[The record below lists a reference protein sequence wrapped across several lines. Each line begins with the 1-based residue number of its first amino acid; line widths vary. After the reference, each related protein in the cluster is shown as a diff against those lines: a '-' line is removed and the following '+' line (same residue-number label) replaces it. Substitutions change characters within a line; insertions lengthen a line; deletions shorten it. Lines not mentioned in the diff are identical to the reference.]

1 MSNVNIIFEGY
12 NNVLQGYNEGGY
24 NQDVAFTGL
33 TSGLGSV
40 TTVQGVAVTVSVSG
54 NAGTS
59 AVGSVTATG
68 GIGVAVT
75 GVSGSATV
83 GNTTETAG
91 GGISLGVT
99 GVEGISA
106 VSSVSIW
113 SEVDPS
119 QTPNYQ
125 AISTTQTPNWT
136 DIAA

>member
-1 MSNVNIIFEGY
+1 MSDVTIFFTGY
-12 NNVLQGYNEGGY
+12 NQITQGYNEGGY
-24 NQDVAFTGL
+24 SQDVAFTGL
-33 TSGLGSV
+33 TSAL
-40 TTVQGVAVTVSVSG
+40 
-54 NAGTS
+54 
-59 AVGSVTATG
+59 GSVTATDET
-68 GIGVAVT
+68 GINVT
-75 GVSGSATV
+75 GVSASATV

-99 GVEGISA
+99 GVAGTSA
-106 VSSVSIW
+106 LSSVSIW

>member
-1 MSNVNIIFEGY
+1 MTDVTVVFTGY
-12 NNVLQGYNEGGY
+12 NQITQGYGRGGY

-33 TSGLGSV
+33 TSSLGSV

-68 GIGVAVT
+68 GIGVDVT
-75 GVSGSATV
+75 GVSVSATV

-99 GVEGISA
+99 GVEGTSA